1 MASDSTNGW
10 HVIIFWF
17 AALIGIPLLLVA
29 VVPPDKS
36 NSTPSQ
42 YDGLYPKHCVAFAE
56 ELFDERF
63 AEAMADPSL
72 WQLAGDES
80 AYQYADRSRRFY
92 LSRCK

>member
-1 MASDSTNGW
+1 MTSHGINGW

-17 AALIGIPLLLVA
+17 GVFIGIPLLLFAYVT
-29 VVPPDKS
+29 PDKS
-36 NSTPSQ
+36 NRTASQ
-42 YDGLYPKHCVAFAE
+42 SEGLYPKHCVAFAE

-72 WQLAGDES
+72 WQVAGDES